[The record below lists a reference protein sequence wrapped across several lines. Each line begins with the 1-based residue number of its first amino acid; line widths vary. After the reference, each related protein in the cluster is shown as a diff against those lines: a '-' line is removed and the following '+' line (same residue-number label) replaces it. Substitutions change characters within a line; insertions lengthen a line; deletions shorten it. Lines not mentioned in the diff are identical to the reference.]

1 MSTVPRTL
9 EKNLNFSQKAV
20 ERLPWGVPEGIRIDE
35 EAAQVKVKPSGEVF
49 ADRSSDIL
57 VLVAQVDPHR
67 PVYWVFFR
75 AAFIFIITST
85 RC

>member
-1 MSTVPRTL
+1 MPRTL
-9 EKNLNFSQKAV
+9 EKNLNFPHKAAG
-20 ERLPWGVPEGIRIDE
+20 RLPRSVPERITRDE
-35 EAAQVKVKPSGEVF
+35 EAAQVKVKSSGEVF

-57 VLVAQVDPHR
+57 VLVAHEDPHR
-67 PVYWVFFR
+67 PVYWVLFR